1 MRLAITNKVVY
12 GFLILAFG
20 MLLTDAYHIYRAPS
34 GSAVSITS
42 SAARGRRF

>member
-1 MRLAITNKVVY
+1 MRLAIQNKVVY

-34 GSAVSITS
+34 GPAVSVT
-42 SAARGRRF
+42 SAAHARRF